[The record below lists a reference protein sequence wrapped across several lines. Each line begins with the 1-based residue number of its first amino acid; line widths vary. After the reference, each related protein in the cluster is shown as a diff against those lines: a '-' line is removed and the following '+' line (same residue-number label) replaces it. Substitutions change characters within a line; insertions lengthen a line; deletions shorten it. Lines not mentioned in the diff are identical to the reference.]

1 MRIAHRLPSVGAQ
14 TSVSEEVYRAIRTA
28 ILDLTLEP
36 GSTISENALAIQLG
50 ASRTPV
56 REAIARLERERLLF
70 VFPQRGTAVAPL
82 DIDEFKAAYFVRASL
97 ESAAAAEAAN
107 RRTKDGVARLRTHVA
122 NQIEALEGGNEGRF
136 FELNDAFHIEIMAIA
151 GVSKAWEV
159 VQQAKVHLDRVR
171 AAHLRLASDYPL
183 APIIAEHR
191 QLVQAIAAGDAA
203 RASATMRSHI
213 EKVLYRVDLLQ
224 SHRPD
229 LFQLPAE
236 LMPQIRAITGQ
247 AAAGKRGA
255 AQTKSKATKLEGE
268 DMP

>member
-1 MRIAHRLPSVGAQ
+1 MKTASQLHSAGTQ
-14 TSVSEEVYRAIRTA
+14 SSVSDEVYRAIRTA

-36 GSTISENALAIQLG
+36 GSTISENALASELG

-82 DIDEFKAAYFVRASL
+82 DIDEFKTAYFVRASL
-97 ESAAAAEAAN
+97 ESAAAAEAAH
-107 RRTKDGVARLRTHVA
+107 RRTKDGVARLKAHIADQV
-122 NQIEALEGGNEGRF
+122 EALGRGDEGRF

-183 APIIAEHR
+183 APIVAEHR
-191 QLVQAIAAGDAA
+191 QLVQAIAAGDAV
-203 RASATMRSHI
+203 RASAIMRAHI

-224 SHRPD
+224 RQRPE
-229 LFQLPAE
+229 LFRLPSE
-236 LMPQIRAITGQ
+236 LTPQIRAITGH

-255 AQTKSKATKLEGE
+255 APAKSKAIKSQGE